1 MRTLALLLLLLPAL
15 PVAAQRLPQLDGL
28 PLWHTPLREA
38 PQEVREAIER
48 HRAARAA
55 RLRPPRGG
63 VDTAGW
69 AREVMQ
75 PWLTQTRDAIQHV
88 ERTLGRTD
96 APPSW
101 RLLGAV
107 LVGDLS
113 THLATSVQ
121 SIPAPASIAS
131 EPELLDVYTRNLQ
144 STSDPVAER
153 AAQAFEVCASMAA
166 AAPEPMNAWATR
178 CRERSASI
186 RTELASRTPPP
197 PPSPPLRGTAEVPAA
212 CTPPASTTPPS
223 MPPSDTSVPE
233 RIAVVYAGDR
243 LTRPAEVERLVVAVE
258 RTLARRGLD
267 LVPVAEARRARAQ
280 VAQRRWEARGPVC
293 EVAPPIETLL
303 VDRHPNL
310 VLAYVRESCSLSECR
325 LVVRFQRPDN
335 RHHGALPATLEA
347 TTPRGTTNAREL
359 TAAARRLD
367 EPQRRAMILG
377 ALGATGSLD
386 ILAGGSLAGIEAAI
400 RRFHVAQV
408 TPDDARLA
416 PAARLA
422 SRERAFQ
429 TCFSGEGIVGM
440 HVAAELDLHGAVR
453 QAEVTLL
460 EGVTGSERALE
471 TLRACLTRVVRET
484 PFPCPAAEGTR
495 VEANVCFQARQ
506 GAVRCVASGGLRR

>member
-1 MRTLALLLLLLPAL
+1 MRTLALLLVLLPTL
-15 PVAAQRLPQLDGL
+15 PASAQRLPQLDGL

-63 VDTAGW
+63 ADTAGW

-113 THLATSVQ
+113 AHLATSVQ

-267 LVPVAEARRARAQ
+267 LVPVAEARRAGHRSRNGVGRRVVPSARSRHRSRACSST
-280 VAQRRWEARGPVC
+280 ATR
-293 EVAPPIETLL
+293 T
-303 VDRHPNL
+303 
-310 VLAYVRESCSLSECR
+310 SCSRTSGSRARSRSAASWFASNDPTIVTTAPCR
-325 LVVRFQRPDN
+325 PR
-335 RHHGALPATLEA
+335 TLEA
-347 TTPRGTTNAREL
+347 TTLVGRRTHASSSPRRADSTSQR
-359 TAAARRLD
+359 
-367 EPQRRAMILG
+367 RRAMILG
-377 ALGATGSLD
+377 VLGATGSPTSWRED
-386 ILAGGSLAGIEAAI
+386 RWPGSR
-400 RRFHVAQV
+400 RRFGAF
-408 TPDDARLA
+408 T
-416 PAARLA
+416 
-422 SRERAFQ
+422 SRR
-429 TCFSGEGIVGM
+429 
-440 HVAAELDLHGAVR
+440 
-453 QAEVTLL
+453 
-460 EGVTGSERALE
+460 
-471 TLRACLTRVVRET
+471 
-484 PFPCPAAEGTR
+484 
-495 VEANVCFQARQ
+495 
-506 GAVRCVASGGLRR
+506 